1 MIDRNRI
8 PCPKSPPMQLN
19 LNIRGLRPSA
29 TVTINDLS
37 DELIEKGHTV
47 YKLGLGQS
55 PFPVPE
61 PVVNELRL
69 NAHQKAYLPVS
80 GLPALRESI
89 AAHHRRIFK
98 IDCTAENVLV
108 GPGSKELM
116 FLLQLV
122 YYGDL
127 IVPTPTWVSYVP
139 QARIIGRQV
148 HLLPTR
154 LEDGWRVT
162 PEQLDHLCRSDPS
175 RPRIVVLNY
184 PSNPTGTTYSR
195 QELKELAKVAR
206 RYRLIIL
213 SDEIY
218 GKLHF
223 AGDHESIVSY
233 YPEGTIFSGGLS
245 KWCGA
250 GGWRLG
256 LFVFPRCLRWL
267 QDAMATVA
275 SETFTSTCAPIQ
287 YAAVKAF
294 QDDPAMDHYL
304 FQVRRVLKALGQHIT
319 ETLMHAGARMVAPT
333 GGFFLFPDFSE
344 FAEPLRKRGIT
355 TSTELCRRLLS
366 EAGVAVL
373 PGQEF
378 GLHPDQLA
386 LRIAYVNFDGAR
398 VLKSI
403 DQLPKHATLDVQHFK
418 EWCPDTLE
426 AIDRLV
432 EWITREN
439 ISSTEG

>member
-1 MIDRNRI
+1 MTEMIQN
-8 PCPKSPPMQLN
+8 PCQKSPPMQLN

-29 TVTINDLS
+29 TVAINALS
-37 DELIEKGHTV
+37 DQLLEEGQKV

-61 PVVNELRL
+61 SVVNELRL

-89 AAHHRRIFK
+89 ADHHRRIYK
-98 IDCTAENVLV
+98 IDCSAEDVLI

-127 IVPTPTWVSYVP
+127 VVPTPTWVSYVP
-139 QARIIGRQV
+139 QANIIGRHV

-154 LEDGWRVT
+154 LEDGWRMT
-162 PEQLDHLCRSDPS
+162 PEQLDFLCRIDPG

-195 QELKELAKVAR
+195 QELKELAEVAR
-206 RYRLIIL
+206 KYRLIIL

-223 AGDHESIVSY
+223 NGSHESIVSF

-267 QDAMATVA
+267 QDAMASVA
-275 SETFTSTCAPIQ
+275 SETYTSTSAPIQ
-287 YAAVKAF
+287 YAAVRAF
-294 QDDPAMDHYL
+294 QDSPEIDHYL
-304 FQVRRVLKALGQHIT
+304 FQIRRILKAMGQHLT
-319 ETLMHAGARMVAPT
+319 EAMKHAGARVVEPE
-333 GGFFLFPDFSE
+333 GGFYLFPDFSE
-344 FAEPLRKRGIT
+344 FKGILRERGIT
-355 TSTELCRRLLS
+355 SGMELSRRLLS
-366 EAGVAVL
+366 ETGVAVL

-378 GLHPDQLA
+378 GLHPEQLA
-386 LRIAYVNFDGAR
+386 LRIAYVNFDGTRA
-398 VLKSI
+398 LKSI
-403 DQLPKHATLDVQHFK
+403 EQLPRETPLDIQHLRD
-418 EWCPDTLE
+418 WCPDTFQG
-426 AIDRLV
+426 INRLV
-432 EWITREN
+432 EWITMELN
-439 ISSTEG
+439 S

>member
-1 MIDRNRI
+1 
-8 PCPKSPPMQLN
+8 MQLN

-69 NAHQKAYLPVS
+69 NAHQKAYLPVN

-267 QDAMATVA
+267 QEAMATVA

-304 FQVRRVLKALGQHIT
+304 FQVRRVLKALGLHIT
-319 ETLMHAGARMVAPT
+319 ETLMHAGARMIAPT

-366 EAGVAVL
+366 ETGVAVL

-403 DQLPKHATLDVQHFK
+403 DQLPKHATLDVRHFK

-432 EWITREN
+432 EWITK
-439 ISSTEG
+439 

>member
-1 MIDRNRI
+1 
-8 PCPKSPPMQLN
+8 MQLN
-19 LNIRGLRPSA
+19 LNIRGLRSSA
-29 TVTINDLS
+29 TVAINALS
-37 DELIEKGHTV
+37 DQLIEKGHTI

-98 IDCTAENVLV
+98 IDCTSENVLV

-256 LFVFPRCLRWL
+256 LFVFPRCLSWL

-294 QDDPAMDHYL
+294 QDDPAIDHYL

-319 ETLMHAGARMVAPT
+319 DTLMHAGARMVAPT

-366 EAGVAVL
+366 ETGVAVL

-403 DQLPKHATLDVQHFK
+403 DQLPKHATLDVRHFK

-432 EWITREN
+432 EWITKEN